1 MSLVLL
7 FQSLIFHPFSDIVL
21 QSTTSI
27 YKFNKQGEL
36 LSTRQMSHKHKI
48 KWVSHNNYH
57 LSCESYKVCNLNS
70 IEGVSAEFVNVQDL
84 LTLIWL
90 KSMCRCKSITF
101 WRKNKQVFFLLPI
114 FWSDC
119 ILFCKATRCKMVE
132 LYKSLPCWFFFV
144 LLPGW
149 WNVTNAPAFFHT
161 WVHNIV
167 DSSATLLF

>member
-57 LSCESYKVCNLNS
+57 LLCESYKVCNLNS

-101 WRKNKQVFFLLPI
+101 WRKNKQVFFYYPYSDQTAYY
-114 FWSDC
+114 FAKQRGVKWWSCTKACLVDFFC
-119 ILFCKATRCKMVE
+119 VASRMVKCNKCTSILSHLGA
-132 LYKSLPCWFFFV
+132 
-144 LLPGW
+144 
-149 WNVTNAPAFFHT
+149 
-161 WVHNIV
+161 
-167 DSSATLLF
+167 